1 MVDLKFDAKQD
12 IFKYGE
18 EEESI
23 RVRRLILLEELT
35 ILKLFSKCESKDF
48 FLVEAKDLSLIHI

>member
-12 IFKYGE
+12 IFKFGE

-23 RVRRLILLEELT
+23 RRLILLEELT

-48 FLVEAKDLSLIHI
+48 FLVEAKDEVIIS